1 MVQPLWQDC
10 LAMFTKALPL
20 PETHPQS
27 VSVLLL
33 FLNVIYFLA
42 VLSLHCCMGFS
53 LVVASGGYSL
63 AIRETQRG
71 LLSIKNMY
79 RSAQSSFIHHCQKL
93 LITQISVKSRM
104 GNFPS
109 GAVDNNP
116 PASSGD
122 TGLIPGRVRS
132 HMLWSNEAHV
142 PQLLSLCS
150 GVQ

>member
-27 VSVLLL
+27 VSVLL

-63 AIRETQRG
+63 AIRETLNEGFCPSKTCTGVLR
-71 LLSIKNMY
+71 
-79 RSAQSSFIHHCQKL
+79 AASFI
-93 LITQISVKSRM
+93 IVK
-104 GNFPS
+104 N
-109 GAVDNNP
+109 
-116 PASSGD
+116 
-122 TGLIPGRVRS
+122 
-132 HMLWSNEAHV
+132 W
-142 PQLLSLCS
+142 
-150 GVQ
+150 